1 MFGGRLILLYEKQ
14 CRSLKMHLCVRWNIA
29 TVFLL
34 LHIDQYRFVCGTRPR
49 ASPLVEET
57 YGWESSPQGDH
68 LEHLGSHYFI
78 NPEREHHWR
87 AACSIRKGL
96 WAPSGKPFM
105 APGCVVGLNTIS
117 MHTVLQARGQTLQT
131 HSCCIRA
138 WRANRGSLLLQ
149 EARDIKKG
157 GLQGCSSN
165 CSLSLDF
172 IFQGGWCLEGV
183 FEPPP
188 FPPILQLMWWELVL
202 AQVDG
207 CTVEMRHQLSNMWC
221 FGGRGT
227 IEEVPGASAK
237 ALGGDLAT
245 MLPFIHPF
253 IRPSIHLSVYVSMH
267 PPTQM
272 SPVSYSSSNG
282 APHFVFWGL
291 KDRWVSLFKVT

>member
-34 LHIDQYRFVCGTRPR
+34 LHIDQYRFVCGTKPR

-188 FPPILQLMWWELVL
+188 LPPNFTVNVMRVGISSGGWMHSGNETSAQQYVVL
-202 AQVDG
+202 RREGDH
-207 CTVEMRHQLSNMWC
+207 RRSP
-221 FGGRGT
+221 RGICKSSRRGSCYHAT
-227 IEEVPGASAK
+227 IYPS
-237 ALGGDLAT
+237 
-245 MLPFIHPF
+245 IY
-253 IRPSIHLSVYVSMH
+253 PSIHSSICLCVHAPTH
-267 PPTQM
+267 PNVACILQ
-272 SPVSYSSSNG
+272 
-282 APHFVFWGL
+282 
-291 KDRWVSLFKVT
+291 